1 MPHASTIVGAV
12 RLTLSVKTPQV
23 SVAAWITN
31 VSKVP
36 SHVGAM
42 VSMTV
47 TRNIHVSVFP
57 LRSIAKSMTVSIP
70 TVKKV
75 PEVSV
80 LL

>member
-1 MPHASTIVGAV
+1 MGAV

-23 SVAAWITN
+23 SVAVWITN

-36 SHVGAM
+36 SHAGAM
-42 VSMTV
+42 VSIMVTV
-47 TRNIHVSVFP
+47 KLQVSVFP
-57 LRSIAKSMTVSIP
+57 LRSIAKIMTVSTP
-70 TVKKV
+70 TLKKV